1 MFKKNILEFSQ
12 EELEEWCLAQGE
24 KKFRTKQLQQ
34 WLWAKGAISFAE
46 MSNLSLVFREKL
58 DQYFKIFWPTIV
70 KFQQSKD
77 GTFKFLIKLEDEEC
91 IESVLIPESK
101 HYTLCVSS
109 QVGCALGCTFCH
121 TGQMGFKRNLKA
133 YEIVSQVVLAKKFLQ
148 ENKIELPLRNIVYM
162 GMGEPLLNWDE
173 VEKSLQILRSE
184 YGLGFSRRKITLS
197 TVGIKKN
204 LLKFAESKLARL
216 ALSLHA
222 PTQDLR
228 SKVMPKAARWNL
240 KELIATLKIYPLDKR
255 ERITIEYL
263 LLKGVNDTL
272 EHALQLVKLLRDVR
286 CKINLIS
293 YNPWPGSKYEKPAHK
308 DILAFEKVLWANN
321 YTALLR
327 KSKGEDILAACG
339 QLRAAAR

>member
-1 MFKKNILEFSQ
+1 MVKKNILELSW

-24 KKFRTKQLQQ
+24 KKFRTRQVWQ
-34 WLWAKGAISFAE
+34 WLWSKGASSFAE
-46 MSNLSLVFREKL
+46 MSNLSLCFREKL
-58 DQYFKIFWPTIV
+58 DQHFKIFWPRIV

-77 GTFKFLIKLEDEEC
+77 GTFKFLIRLEDEEC

-109 QVGCALGCTFCH
+109 QVGCVLGCTFCH
-121 TGQMGFKRNLKA
+121 TGRMGFKRNLKA
-133 YEIVSQVVLAKKFLQ
+133 FEIVAQVILAKKFLQ

-162 GMGEPLLNWDE
+162 GMGEPLLNWPE
-173 VEKSLQILRSE
+173 VKKSLQILRSE
-184 YGLGFSRRKITLS
+184 DGLGFSRRKITLS

-222 PTQDLR
+222 PTQELR
-228 SKVMPKAARWNL
+228 SKIMPKAATWNL
-240 KELIATLKIYPLDKR
+240 EELIFTLRDYPLDKR

-263 LLKGVNDTL
+263 LLKGVNDTP
-272 EHALQLVKLLRDVR
+272 EHAWQLVKLLRGVR

-293 YNPWPGSKYEKPAHK
+293 YNPWPESKYAKPLQES
-308 DILAFEKVLWANN
+308 ILAFEKILWKNN

-339 QLRAAAR
+339 QLRAVSG